1 MSQTLINI
9 FYESHRGS
17 WTILIILFIVA
28 FFLYKAQKNKG
39 ATVVHMITRLFYL
52 IMLVSGI
59 GTLIGYQFPV
69 VLIVK
74 GILAL
79 VLIYVMEMILVR
91 TKKNTLGD
99 KAGVYWIALVVISL
113 IVILMGFGVIR
124 F

>member
-1 MSQTLINI
+1 MSQSLINI
-9 FYESHRGS
+9 FYEAHRGS
-17 WTILIILFIVA
+17 WAILLILFVVA
-28 FFLYKAQKNKG
+28 FLLYKLRKDIG
-39 ATVVHMITRLFYL
+39 AKIVHMITRLFYI

-79 VLIYVMEMILVR
+79 ILIYVMEMILVR
-91 TKKNTLGD
+91 TKKNTLQQQ
-99 KAGVYWIALVVISL
+99 AGIYLGAFALITIIVV
-113 IVILMGFGVIR
+113 LMGFGVIR